1 MFTVLQRIAIRS
13 ENTLSVKLCAYFFQK
28 VEIIK
33 CATIRHGIVRKR
45 RKKRLK
51 AYRNAVK
58 KESTDRPIAKKWM

>member
-13 ENTLSVKLCAYFFQK
+13 ENTLSVKLRAYFFQK

-33 CATIRHGIVRKR
+33 CVTIRHGIVRKR
-45 RKKRLK
+45 RKKILK

-58 KESTDRPIAKKWM
+58 TESTDRSIAKKWT